1 MDELKVIA
9 MPAAR
14 DGGRGGN
21 GGRDEGL
28 GEGMNEGGE
37 PRSGVGGAGGGVGGG
52 DGGGHHSQSRTA
64 GTADAAGASVC
75 DPSRRT
81 AEADRAAR
89 RLTAHWRRWIWPLL
103 GAVVLTPLVVLEWP
117 KAQHLDRLDPVG
129 WVGLGLLLGWALRSW
144 ISWRR
149 FRSQTAS
156 AAFPTDLVTQD
167 ISTLQQAFAVL
178 TQQVNATIQ
187 TSETAVM
194 DMGERLTR
202 VHDQTGELHQR
213 IVAAVAR
220 SEELSAHSLS
230 QADQHAAAVNQL
242 AQHQALFEQT
252 RQSLLERVR
261 ASAEQV
267 RRLSPLAEMISDIAR
282 QTNLL
287 AINAAIEA
295 ARAGPEG
302 SGFKVVAA
310 EVRRLSGQTAE
321 AARQVT
327 EGIGQAAQ
335 AISQEAGKLEDN
347 MGESA
352 AAQMG
357 QIAEHIQGMSRTLGE
372 VVPYLSQLSQDMDGG
387 VDRITSDIIDTL
399 GDMQFQDINRQLLEQ
414 INNALGG
421 LSTHFAQ
428 IYQLIDGRAPPP
440 PVQLEELLQMWT
452 KDYVMHAQRVAHV
465 LAGHER
471 RSPAPGG
478 GAQVIPLH
486 EPRPVELAVANGPRI
501 ELF

>member
-1 MDELKVIA
+1 MEDDNVVA
-9 MPAAR
+9 MPAAKDGSVDGTR
-14 DGGRGGN
+14 DGARDGN
-21 GGRDEGL
+21 WHRH
-28 GEGMNEGGE
+28 GGE
-37 PRSGVGGAGGGVGGG
+37 REAPASRG
-52 DGGGHHSQSRTA
+52 DGVSGAVG
-64 GTADAAGASVC
+64 AAGDA
-75 DPSRRT
+75 DRLQHAPHAGPGPQADRAPE
-81 AEADRAAR
+81 AERAAR
-89 RLTAHWRRWIWPLL
+89 RLTAHWRRWSWPLA
-103 GAVVLTPLVVLEWP
+103 GVLVLAPLVWLQWP
-117 KAQHLDRLDPVG
+117 TVHAVDRLDPLG

-144 ISWRR
+144 MSWRR
-149 FRSQTAS
+149 FRTQAAD

-242 AQHQALFEQT
+242 ARHQALFEQT
-252 RQSLLERVR
+252 RQSLLDRVR

-302 SGFKVVAA
+302 AGFKVVAA

-327 EGIGQAAQ
+327 DGIGQAAQ
-335 AISQEAGKLEDN
+335 AISQEASQLEQN

-372 VVPYLSQLSQDMDGG
+372 VVPYLSQLSQEMDGG

-465 LAGHER
+465 LAGQQR
-471 RSPAPGG
+471 RSAGG
-478 GAQVIPLH
+478 GGGGGSAQVIPLH

>member
-1 MDELKVIA
+1 
-9 MPAAR
+9 MPDSNDSVTRTPEAAR
-14 DGGRGGN
+14 
-21 GGRDEGL
+21 
-28 GEGMNEGGE
+28 
-37 PRSGVGGAGGGVGGG
+37 
-52 DGGGHHSQSRTA
+52 
-64 GTADAAGASVC
+64 AAH
-75 DPSRRT
+75 
-81 AEADRAAR
+81 
-89 RLTAHWRRWIWPLL
+89 RLTAHWRRWVWPLA
-103 GAVVLTPLVVLEWP
+103 GAVLLAPLLWMDWP
-117 KAQHLDRLDPVG
+117 TAHWLDRFETLG
-129 WVGLGLLLGWALRSW
+129 WVALGLLLGWALRSW
-144 ISWRR
+144 MSWRR
-149 FRSQTAS
+149 FRSEAS
-156 AAFPTDLVTQD
+156 AAAFPTDLVTQD

-194 DMGERLTR
+194 DMGDRLTR

-220 SEELSAHSLS
+220 SEELSSHSLS
-230 QADQHAAAVNQL
+230 QADQHAAAVTQL
-242 AQHQALFEQT
+242 AQHQAMFEQT
-252 RQSLLERVR
+252 RQSLLDRVR
-261 ASAEQV
+261 ASADQV

-335 AISQEAGKLEDN
+335 AISQEAGKLEAN

-357 QIAEHIQGMSRTLGE
+357 QIAEHIQSMSRTLSE
-372 VVPYLSQLSQDMDGG
+372 VVPYLSQLSRDMDGG

-428 IYQLIDGRAPPP
+428 VYQLIDGRAPPP
-440 PVQLEELLQMWT
+440 PVQLEELLQLWT

-465 LAGHER
+465 LAGSHR
-471 RSPAPGG
+471 RSAASAANG
-478 GAQVIPLH
+478 GAEVIPLH

>member
-1 MDELKVIA
+1 MDDLKVIA
-9 MPAAR
+9 MPTAR
-14 DGGRGGN
+14 DSSTGS
-21 GGRDEGL
+21 DS
-28 GEGMNEGGE
+28 NEGGDTL
-37 PRSGVGGAGGGVGGG
+37 S
-52 DGGGHHSQSRTA
+52 HTA
-64 GTADAAGASVC
+64 SHT
-75 DPSRRT
+75 PSIT
-81 AEADRAAR
+81 PSITPEADQTAR
-89 RLTAHWRRWIWPLL
+89 RLTAHWRRWIWPLV
-103 GAVVLTPLVVLEWP
+103 GAVVLTPLVMMEWP
-117 KAQHLDRLDPVG
+117 QVQPLDRLDPLG

-144 ISWRR
+144 MSWRR
-149 FRSQTAS
+149 FRSQSAA
-156 AAFPTDLVTQD
+156 AAFPAELVTQD

-252 RQSLLERVR
+252 RQSLLDRVR

-327 EGIGQAAQ
+327 DGIGQAAQ
-335 AISQEAGKLEDN
+335 AISQEAGKLEEN

-465 LAGHER
+465 LAGQER
-471 RSPAPGG
+471 RSPAGGGASGGGG